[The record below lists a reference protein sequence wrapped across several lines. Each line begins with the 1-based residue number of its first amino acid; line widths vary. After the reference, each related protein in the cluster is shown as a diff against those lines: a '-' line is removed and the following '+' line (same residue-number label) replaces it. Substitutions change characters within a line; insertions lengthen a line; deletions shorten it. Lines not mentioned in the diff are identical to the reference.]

1 MRNSKDTRPTPKPIP
16 ENGEIKNVR
25 LHVNAFGEIVR
36 DVKTDDLNAFLDE
49 TVPDKKLS
57 ESEDIPPN
65 KP

>member
-1 MRNSKDTRPTPKPIP
+1 MRNSKDTQPTPKPIP

-57 ESEDIPPN
+57 ESEDISAI

>member
-1 MRNSKDTRPTPKPIP
+1 MLNSKDTRTTPKPIP
-16 ENGEIKNVR
+16 ENGEIKNVH

-57 ESEDIPPN
+57 ESEDISPI